1 MSGLLVA
8 IAMSKTTGATFINI
22 VWKMLL
28 MAEPLLSNTLT
39 RSTTVHTAIDVS
51 IKLTCP
57 ESAGLLPS
65 CASCG
70 TQGTNREDG

>member
-1 MSGLLVA
+1 MSDLLVA

-28 MAEPLLSNTLT
+28 MAEPLLKHTLA

-51 IKLTCP
+51 VKLTCP
-57 ESAGLLPS
+57 GS
-65 CASCG
+65 
-70 TQGTNREDG
+70 

>member
-1 MSGLLVA
+1 MSRLLVA

-39 RSTTVHTAIDVS
+39 LSTTVHAAIDVS
-51 IKLTCP
+51 VELTCP
-57 ESAGLLPS
+57 GS
-65 CASCG
+65 
-70 TQGTNREDG
+70 